1 MYNYIYKENNKGS
14 KMATPQITT
23 NKIINM
29 IEDMKNNLRENK
41 DIGLNIYTYGDTLCI
56 SYVACER
63 RNYPIDVAK
72 KYKNDINNFVTI
84 FNKTSFSNN
93 NKLNKL
99 DVSCYDDDYSEYEIE
114 IGRYI
119 QIKLGKKQS
128 KFFDRF

>member
-1 MYNYIYKENNKGS
+1 MK
-14 KMATPQITT
+14 TPQITT

-41 DIGLNIYTYGDTLCI
+41 DIGLNIYTYGDNLCI

-63 RNYPIDVAK
+63 RTYPIDVAK